1 MNTPTASPDHRSR
14 VGAERRE
21 RTRLKLIEAALPVFA
36 AKGPDEPVIDHF
48 IAAAQ
53 VSRGTFYNHFRTT
66 AELLAAV
73 AGTMSDEVLAVVDP
87 VVRAIDDPAE
97 RISAGTRLY
106 MGMAIR
112 YPTWGRFLTR
122 VGSRT
127 SVRGLLIDAYLSR
140 DIVLGM
146 DSGRLKM
153 QDPAVARDIVLGS
166 IYYGIETM
174 LTEPTRATHSQEIM
188 ASVLRGLGLPT
199 REAHRIA
206 HKPLPDPGAVIG
218 PIFAK
223 LPVTG
228 EA

>member
-1 MNTPTASPDHRSR
+1 MTAPSAPPDHRSR

-21 RTRLKLIEAALPVFA
+21 KTRMKLIEAALPVFA
-36 AKGPDEPVIDHF
+36 AKGPDEPVIDDF

-53 VSRGTFYNHFRTT
+53 VSRGTFYYHFRTT
-66 AELLAAV
+66 ADLLAAV
-73 AGTMSDEVLAVVDP
+73 AGTMSDEVLGVVDP
-87 VVRAIDDPAE
+87 IVREIDDPAE

-106 MGMAIR
+106 MGMATR
-112 YPTWGRFLTR
+112 YPIWGKFLTR

-127 SVRGLLIDAYLSR
+127 SVRGLLIDVYLSR

-146 DSGRLKM
+146 DSGRLKVH
-153 QDPAVARDIVLGS
+153 DPAVARDIVLGS

-188 ASVLRGLGLPT
+188 ASVLRGLGVPA

-206 HKPLPDPGAVIG
+206 HLPLPDPGEVIG

-223 LPVTG
+223 LPMAREG
-228 EA
+228 